1 MKTREQIAR
10 QLTADLERATDKWG
24 IHVLRWRHHTDHTN
38 FTNRKNHMNRKN
50 HNCSSRQI
58 TQAGNNMSLM
68 FIPRVEIKDVC
79 LAREMQRVMAA
90 EAEAT
95 RDARAKVMT
104 KAKPFYFFN
113 EKFR

>member
-1 MKTREQIAR
+1 MKGLKGLKTREQIAR

-38 FTNRKNHMNRKN
+38 FTNRKNH
-50 HNCSSRQI
+50 NCSSRQI
-58 TQAGNNMSLM
+58 TQAGNIMSFM

-104 KAKPFYFFN
+104 KAKLFFN
-113 EKFR
+113 FLNFF